1 MASSLEALR
10 AEVLGRPE
18 CTACGACV
26 GLCPYIVAVDDH
38 VASAGSCRID
48 GGRCY
53 RYCPRT
59 GGDGGFADPG
69 SEAAPG
75 GEAETAGPGPLAASE
90 GTGGFAGLG
99 GDAGFAGPIGRVAAT
114 YLVRAVSVSGA
125 EADDPEPRDVDSGR
139 HPAAAPRPPQHGGAV
154 SALLRQALREGLVRS
169 AILTED
175 SGAGSPRAVLAATE
189 AEVDACRGSKF
200 AVTPVVAAVNRA
212 LAEGHEAVG
221 VVALP
226 CQATALARM
235 RAAGAD
241 VPVLPGGVSP
251 AAGVSLVIGL
261 FCTWALEQE
270 GWSRLARERLGPGP
284 YRRVDIPPPPAE
296 LLVAEAADGS
306 RSEAPLAEV
315 RVLVRPG
322 CRVCMDMTAE
332 NADVSVGMA
341 ETEPGWNTLMV
352 RTPVGEALLAG
363 AVAAGVLELRPT
375 SEEGMAHLEAAS
387 LGKKR
392 RAAAE
397 ADARVVGGKAAGARD
412 QGSPYLAR
420 VASWKAES

>member
-1 MASSLEALR
+1 AR
-10 AEVLGRPE
+10 
-18 CTACGACV
+18 
-26 GLCPYIVAVDDH
+26 
-38 VASAGSCRID
+38 
-48 GGRCY
+48 
-53 RYCPRT
+53 
-59 GGDGGFADPG
+59 
-69 SEAAPG
+69 
-75 GEAETAGPGPLAASE
+75 
-90 GTGGFAGLG
+90 LG

-114 YLVRAVSVSGA
+114 YLARATSVSGA
-125 EADDPEPRDVDSGR
+125 EADDPEPCDADGERLPSA
-139 HPAAAPRPPQHGGAV
+139 AAAPRPAQHGGAV

-226 CQATALARM
+226 CQATALAKM

-251 AAGVSLVIGL
+251 TAGVSLVIGL

-284 YRRVDIPPPPAE
+284 YRRMDIPPPPAE
-296 LLVAEAADGS
+296 LLVAEASDGS

-315 RVLVRPG
+315 RALVRPG

-397 ADARVVGGKAAGARD
+397 ADARVVGGKAAGAPD